1 VARLENVDAGTVS
14 QVGIVGAGWA
24 GLACALTLAE
34 AGVRVSVFDAARTA
48 GGRARRVGHAGA
60 DLDNGQHLLV
70 GAYRETLALIERL
83 SPGSPGLLR
92 LPLRLDYP
100 NRFRLAAPRLPA
112 PWHLLAGL
120 LGARGLA
127 RRERMQSLAFV
138 LRLKRQRFALSVD
151 TTVAALLARQPQA
164 ARRFLWEPL
173 CLAALNTP
181 PELASAQVFLN
192 ALRDSFARA
201 RADSDLLLPRVDLS
215 ALLPEPAIA
224 RIRKLGGEVHLAHR
238 ITRIEPA
245 GAGYRLHHG
254 DQASAHSQVVIAAA
268 PRHAA
273 RLLPEHPELSATR
286 RAIDAFEH
294 EPILTTYLRYADP
307 AAETR
312 LPFPMLGLA
321 DGPGQWVF
329 DRGATHGQRGWLSVI
344 ASCPR
349 EPVAATDIATQ
360 LTRELRL
367 PEPQAIFSVNEKRAT
382 FRCVPDLERPGNV
395 TPLPGLFLAGDYT
408 RGPRP
413 TDDYPATLEGAVRS
427 GIACAR
433 AIMAT

>member
-1 VARLENVDAGTVS
+1 
-14 QVGIVGAGWA
+14 
-24 GLACALTLAE
+24 LTLAE
-34 AGVRVSVFDAARTA
+34 SGVRVSVFDAARTA
-48 GGRARRVGHAGA
+48 GGRARRVSRAGA

-92 LPLRLDYP
+92 LPLRLEYP
-100 NRFRLAAPRLPA
+100 RRFRLVAPRLPA

-120 LGARGLA
+120 LGAHGLA

-138 LRLKRQRFALSVD
+138 LRLARQRFALAAD
-151 TTVAALLARQPQA
+151 TTVAALIARQPPA

-181 PELASAQVFLN
+181 PALASARVFLN
-192 ALRDSFARA
+192 VLRDSFARA

-215 ALLPEPAIA
+215 ALLPEPALA
-224 RIRKLGGEVHLAHR
+224 RIRKLGGEVHLGRRVTH
-238 ITRIEPA
+238 IELGELGEPGEPGEPG
-245 GAGYRLHHG
+245 GAGFRLCHG
-254 DQASAHSQVVIAAA
+254 DQAGMHTHVVIAAA

-273 RLLPEHPELSATR
+273 RLLPEHPVLGATR
-286 RAIDAFEH
+286 RAIDAMGQ
-294 EPILTTYLRYADP
+294 EPILTANLRYSAG
-307 AAETR
+307 TR

-329 DRGATHGQRGWLSVI
+329 DRGATHGQHGWLSVVT
-344 ASCPR
+344 SCPR
-349 EPVAATDIATQ
+349 APVAGTDIAAQ

-367 PEPQAIFSVNEKRAT
+367 PEPQTVFSVNEKHAT
-382 FRCVPDLERPGNV
+382 FRCTPDLDRPGNV